1 MGKDNEGEEKKYGDP
16 AKFDPEFKGPIENRS
31 CTDIICCLLFIIF
44 IAGFLAVGILAWV
57 HGDPKLLLY
66 PTDSQ
71 GNLCGNGNYASK
83 PNLHFFNL
91 LDCAGFASVLDGCPT
106 PQVCVAACPTE
117 YWAFAVELVKMTAG
131 GQADYD
137 KFICTNDVNITGAV
151 CVATCPTE
159 YWAYAIETAKM
170 GLGQEPDWSKFICV
184 EGVNVGSGAGLTA
197 AQIEQYVKDQK
208 CAAYTVPS
216 KAYGGRCIPSLVE
229 TIATTVLTTSADD
242 IPLVDSAGNNV
253 TNSKISAG
261 TAALAL
267 ILSAQEVVQEIFTD
281 MVSSWYLILGGL
293 GAAMV
298 VSFIYIVIMRWIAG
312 VMVWFTIF
320 AVIVLNIFG
329 IYYCYTQ
336 YVALENVSGADSSI
350 YDVGFTT
357 NLSTYTK
364 LQDTWLG
371 IGIALSVILL
381 IILLILIFLRNRIR
395 IAIALIKESS
405 SFLASSGQAQ
415 YEVQDYNTTNTSTA
429 SNMTGQSCTPTTFD
443 TSAVSDSVQCA
454 FVKYGATSLYYQNL
468 FYLQIFNLFGLFWV
482 MNFIVALGQ
491 CTLAGAFASYYWAFT
506 KPKDIPTFPL
516 TASFG
521 RSLRYHLGSLAFGSF
536 IIAVVQIIRV
546 MLEYIDHKLKDSEN
560 RAAKFLLKCL
570 KCCFWCLEKLLK
582 FLNKN
587 AYIMIAIYGKNFCV
601 SAKKAF
607 FLIMRNILR
616 VAAVTSVTNFLF
628 LLSKLV
634 VTGAIGQVAIVSS
647 VADFLLFLAKMIV
660 VVLFGTLSFY
670 FFTGKIVFA
679 AEYVP
684 NLKYYMV
691 PIIVVVIGA
700 YMVAAC
706 FFSVYNMAVDTL
718 FLCFL
723 EDLERNDGS
732 PEKPYYMSKE
742 LMSILGKKNRKEGE
756 KEKKGCCG
764 CC

>member
-1 MGKDNEGEEKKYGDP
+1 MAKDNEGEEKKYGEP
-16 AKFDPEFKGPIENRS
+16 AKFDPEFKGPIDNRS
-31 CTDIICCLLFIIF
+31 CTDILCCLLFIVF

-71 GNLCGNGNYASK
+71 GNLCGNGAYANK
-83 PNLHFFNL
+83 PFLHFFNL
-91 LDCAGFASVLDGCPT
+91 LDCASFASVLNGCPT
-106 PQVCVAACPTE
+106 PQVCVE
-117 YWAFAVELVKMTAG
+117 
-131 GQADYD
+131 
-137 KFICTNDVNITGAV
+137 
-151 CVATCPTE
+151 TCPTE
-159 YWAYAIETAKM
+159 YWAYAIETTKM
-170 GLGQEPDWSKFICV
+170 NLGQEPDWSKFICV

-197 AQIEQYVKDQK
+197 AQIEQYVKDEK
-208 CAAYTVPS
+208 CAAYTVSS

-229 TIATTVLTTSADD
+229 TIGETLLDTGA
-242 IPLVDSAGNNV
+242 SAGNVALTDSSGNNI
-253 TNSKISAG
+253 TAGQISAG

-267 ILSAQEVVQEIFTD
+267 VLSAQEVVQEIFTD
-281 MVSSWYLILGGL
+281 MVASWYLILGGL
-293 GAAMV
+293 GASMV

-336 YVALENVSGADSSI
+336 YVELENVSGSDLSI
-350 YDVGFTT
+350 SEVGFTT
-357 NLSTYTK
+357 NISTYTK
-364 LQDTWLG
+364 LRDTWLG

-405 SFLASSGQAQ
+405 RAVSNIMSTLLFPLIPWILQLILFAYWGAVALFLASSGQAQ
-415 YEVQDYNTTNTSTA
+415 FEVQDYNTTNSSTP
-429 SNMTGQSCTPTTFD
+429 SNLTGQSCTPSTFD
-443 TSAVSDSVQCA
+443 TSAVSSSVQCA

-634 VTGAIGQVAIVSS
+634 VTGAIG
-647 VADFLLFLAKMIV
+647 
-660 VVLFGTLSFY
+660 TLSFY
-670 FFTGKIVFA
+670 FFTGRITFA

-742 LMSILGKKNRKEGE
+742 LMGILGKKNRKEGE

>member
-137 KFICTNDVNITGAV
+137 KFICTNDVNITGA
-151 CVATCPTE
+151 
-159 YWAYAIETAKM
+159 
-170 GLGQEPDWSKFICV
+170 
-184 EGVNVGSGAGLTA
+184 TA

-336 YVALENVSGADSSI
+336 YVALGNVEGADSSI

-405 SFLASSGQAQ
+405 RAVSNIMSTLFFPLIPWILQLILFAYWGAVALFLASSGQAQ

-634 VTGAIGQVAIVSS
+634 VTGAIG
-647 VADFLLFLAKMIV
+647 
-660 VVLFGTLSFY
+660 TLSFY

>member
-1 MGKDNEGEEKKYGDP
+1 MAKDNEGEEKKYGDP

-44 IAGFLAVGILAWV
+44 IAGFVAVGILAWV

-71 GNLCGNGNYASK
+71 GNLCGNGNYATK

-106 PQVCVAACPTE
+106 PQVCV
-117 YWAFAVELVKMTAG
+117 TA
-131 GQADYD
+131 
-137 KFICTNDVNITGAV
+137 
-151 CVATCPTE
+151 CPTE
-159 YWAYAIETAKM
+159 YWAYAIELAKM
-170 GLGQEPDWSKFICV
+170 AVNTDPDWDKFICTYD
-184 EGVNVGSGAGLTA
+184 VNITGSTA

-229 TIATTVLTTSADD
+229 TIANTVLTTDVSNT
-242 IPLVDSAGNNV
+242 PLVDSSGNNV
-253 TNSKISAG
+253 TNDRISAG

-267 ILSAQEVVQEIFTD
+267 VLSAQEVVQEIFTD

-405 SFLASSGQAQ
+405 RAVSNIMSTLFFPLIPWILQIVLFAYWGAVALFLASSGQAQ
-415 YEVQDYNTTNTSTA
+415 YEVQDYNSTNTSTA
-429 SNMTGQSCTPTTFD
+429 SNMTGQSCTPTSFD
-443 TSAVSDSVQCA
+443 TSAVSSTVQCA

-546 MLEYIDHKLKDSEN
+546 MLEYVDHKLKDSEN

-616 VAAVTSVTNFLF
+616 VAAVTSVTVFLMF
-628 LLSKLV
+628 LGKLV
-634 VTGAIGQVAIVSS
+634 VTGIV
-647 VADFLLFLAKMIV
+647 
-660 VVLFGTLSFY
+660 GTLSFY
-670 FFTGKIVFA
+670 FFTGKITFA
-679 AEYVP
+679 TAYVP

>member
-137 KFICTNDVNITGAV
+137 KFICTNDVNITGA
-151 CVATCPTE
+151 
-159 YWAYAIETAKM
+159 
-170 GLGQEPDWSKFICV
+170 
-184 EGVNVGSGAGLTA
+184 TA

-336 YVALENVSGADSSI
+336 YVALGNVEGADSSI

-405 SFLASSGQAQ
+405 RAVSNIMSTLFFPLIPWILQLILFAYWGAVALFLASSGQAQ

-616 VAAVTSVTNFLF
+616 VAAVTSVTVFLMF
-628 LLSKLV
+628 LGKLV
-634 VTGAIGQVAIVSS
+634 VTGII
-647 VADFLLFLAKMIV
+647 
-660 VVLFGTLSFY
+660 GTLSFY

>member
-137 KFICTNDVNITGAV
+137 KFICTNDVNITGA
-151 CVATCPTE
+151 
-159 YWAYAIETAKM
+159 
-170 GLGQEPDWSKFICV
+170 
-184 EGVNVGSGAGLTA
+184 TA

-405 SFLASSGQAQ
+405 RAVSNIMSTLFFPLIPWILQLILFAYWGAVALFLASSGQAQ

-443 TSAVSDSVQCA
+443 TNAVSDSVQCA

-634 VTGAIGQVAIVSS
+634 VTGAIG
-647 VADFLLFLAKMIV
+647 
-660 VVLFGTLSFY
+660 TLSFY